1 MRKRR
6 KIVRISIIAILI
18 VALIVGLFSCI
29 GRDNKVKDSDKEK
42 DFVAENLLP
51 DLPEYDEEDETKEDA
66 EEVVVSNSKSTNRKK
81 SDSKYMKKPET
92 NAEVYGAANDK
103 AIEQAKK
110 DAQDKEAA
118 EEAQKEAADKPI
130 EVVIPEDTED
140 KKDEGSS
147 NTGNT
152 NKDEDGKVI
161 PVDTNVSQTSEPER
175 VIVTD
180 DGSLNVI
187 KESDY
192 QENKQKEEASGA
204 TETDELGREVIEIVI
219 PFGDETDACAP
230 AVVSTKNEVVETAA
244 VTVNEIEEEAVETA
258 EVIEE
263 TIEEQPVETVQV
275 EESVETEDNREVI
288 EMVIEW

>member
-1 MRKRR
+1 MKRR
-6 KIVRISIIAILI
+6 KIWKILLIVAII

-29 GRDNKVKDSDKEK
+29 GRDDKVKNSDKEK

-51 DLPEYDEEDETKEDA
+51 DLPEYDEEDETKEEA

-81 SDSKYMKKPET
+81 GDSNYMKKPET

-118 EEAQKEAADKPI
+118 EESQKEAADKPI
-130 EVVIPEDTED
+130 EVVIPEDTDKED
-140 KKDEGSS
+140 SS
-147 NTGNT
+147 NAGNT
-152 NKDEDGKVI
+152 NKDETGKVI

-192 QENKQKEEASGA
+192 QENKQKEEASGTTE
-204 TETDELGREVIEIVI
+204 TETDELGREVIEIII

-230 AVVSTKNEVVETAA
+230 AVVSTKNEVIETAA
-244 VTVNEIEEEAVETA
+244 VTVNETTEEAVETV
-258 EVIEE
+258 EVVEEPIEE
-263 TIEEQPVETVQV
+263 TVQEV

-288 EMVIEW
+288 EIVIEW